1 MHLKSDGIKNV
12 LHRYIAIGAVLI
24 VLAMTVLDGTVVNV
38 ALPVLA
44 KEFNVSD
51 SSAIWIVTVYQLVI
65 TMLLLPVS
73 SIGDI
78 YSYRRNYILGII
90 VFTLGS
96 VFCAMSES
104 FGLIVGAR
112 AVQGIGAAMVM
123 AVNVA
128 LVRLIY
134 PPQYLGRGLAVNTMV
149 IAIASAAGPSLA
161 GAILSVA
168 SWHWLF
174 LINVPFGILAFFMAY
189 KYLPQNPPREHK
201 VKFDWISGFA
211 NIIVFGAVFYA
222 LGNFSRGGDF
232 LSNILLLLCGII
244 VGIFYL
250 RHLHGHEQ
258 PMFPVDLLHSK
269 LYSLSI
275 LTYTGSFIAQNI
287 AMIALPFLF
296 LNGFGFSELTTGL
309 LMTPWPLATM
319 VISPFAARFIEKHNA
334 GATAAFGML
343 VYALGLLLLLI
354 VPSGGHIS
362 EWDIAWRMAVC
373 GAGFGIFQTP
383 NSTVMIQA
391 TPVSR
396 SGAAGGFQSTARIGG
411 QTLGATIVTLVFALL
426 ARPTDAGSLSDGAPG
441 VNFALYIA
449 LAFAIIAGVLS
460 ISRFKSVST
469 GAQRTGRT

>member
-1 MHLKSDGIKNV
+1 MTSIK
-12 LHRYIAIGAVLI
+12 LTIHRYIAIGAVLI
-24 VLAMTVLDGTVVNV
+24 VLAMTMLDGTVVNV
-38 ALPVLA
+38 ALPILA

-51 SSAIWIVTVYQLVI
+51 SSAVWIVTVYQLVI

-78 YSYRRNYILGII
+78 YSYRRNYVAGIV
-90 VFTLGS
+90 VFTAGS
-96 VFCAMSES
+96 ALCAMSQT
-104 FGLIVGAR
+104 FGMIVGAR
-112 AVQGIGAAMVM
+112 AVQAIGAAMVM

-134 PPQYLGRGLAVNTMV
+134 PPQYLGRGLAINTMV

-174 LINVPFGILAFFMAY
+174 LINIPFGIAAFVMAY
-189 KYLPQNPPREHK
+189 KYLPQNPPRDHK
-201 VKFDWISGFA
+201 VKFDTVSGIA
-211 NIIVFGAVFYA
+211 NIIVFGTVFYA
-222 LGNFSRGGDF
+222 LGNFARGGDM
-232 LSNILLLLCGII
+232 LTNVLLLCCGLT
-244 VGIFYL
+244 VGVFYI

-258 PMFPVDLLHSK
+258 PMFPIDLLHSK

-296 LNGFGFSELTTGL
+296 LNGYNFSELTTGL

-319 VISPFAARFIEKHNA
+319 IVSPFAARFIEKHNA

-343 VYALGLLLLLI
+343 VYAVGLVLLLI
-354 VPSGGHIS
+354 EPPQGAVA
-362 EWDIAWRMAVC
+362 EWDIAWRMAIC

-383 NSTVMIQA
+383 NATVMIQA

-411 QTLGATIVTLVFALL
+411 QTFGATIVTLVFAWLSQP
-426 ARPTDAGSLSDGAPG
+426 ADAGSLNNGAPG
-441 VNFALYIA
+441 VRVALYIA
-449 LAFAIIAGVLS
+449 LAFAIIAGAFS
-460 ISRFKSVST
+460 ISRFKSV
-469 GAQRTGRT
+469 ANKPK

>member
-1 MHLKSDGIKNV
+1 MSNLSLTI
-12 LHRYIAIGAVLI
+12 HRYIAIVSVLM
-24 VLAMTVLDGTVVNV
+24 VLTMTVLDGTVVNV

-51 SSAIWIVTVYQLVI
+51 SSAIWIVTIYQLVI
-65 TMLLLPVS
+65 TMLLLPAS
-73 SIGDI
+73 SLGDI
-78 YSYRRNYILGII
+78 YSYKRNYVAGIV
-90 VFTLGS
+90 VFTIGS
-96 VFCAMSES
+96 VLCALSQS
-104 FGLIVGAR
+104 FGMIVAAR
-112 AVQGIGAAMVM
+112 AVQAIGAAAVM

-134 PPQYLGRGLAVNTMV
+134 PPQFLGRGLAVNAMV
-149 IAIASAAGPSLA
+149 IAIASAAGPTLA

-174 LINVPFGILAFFMAY
+174 LINVPFGVLAFFMAFR
-189 KYLPQNPPREHK
+189 YLPQNPPKDHK
-201 VKFDWISGFA
+201 VKFDWVSGLA
-211 NIIVFGAVFYA
+211 NIIVFGAIFYA
-222 LGNFSRGGDF
+222 LGNFARGGDWV
-232 LSNILLLLCGII
+232 SNILLLGCGIL
-244 VGIFYL
+244 VGIFYI

-258 PMFPVDLLHSK
+258 PMFPIDLLHSK

-275 LTYTGSFIAQNI
+275 MTYTGSFIGQNI

-296 LNGFGFSELTTGL
+296 LNGYGFSELTTGL

-319 VISPFAARFIEKHNA
+319 IVSPFAARFIEKHNA

-343 VYALGLLLLLI
+343 VYAIGLLLLLI
-354 VPSGGHIS
+354 APEGSVG

-373 GAGFGIFQTP
+373 GAGFGMFQTP

-411 QTLGATIVTLVFALL
+411 QTLGATLVTLAFAWTALP
-426 ARPTDAGSLSDGAPG
+426 ADAGSLFNGAPG
-441 VNFALYIA
+441 VRLALYMA
-449 LAFAIIAGVLS
+449 LAFAIIAGGFSLS
-460 ISRFKSVST
+460 RTKSL
-469 GAQRTGRT
+469 AKPHKA

>member
-1 MHLKSDGIKNV
+1 MHHNGNGIKN
-12 LHRYIAIGAVLI
+12 LIHRYIAIGAVLI
-24 VLAMTVLDGTVVNV
+24 VLAMTMLDGTVVNV
-38 ALPVLA
+38 ALPILA

-51 SSAIWIVTVYQLVI
+51 SSAVWIVTVYQLVI

-73 SIGDI
+73 SLGDI
-78 YSYRRNYILGII
+78 YSYRRNYIIGIV
-90 VFTLGS
+90 VFTAGS
-96 VFCAMSES
+96 ALCALSGS
-104 FGLIVGAR
+104 FGMIIGAR
-112 AVQGIGAAMVM
+112 AVQAIGAAMVM

-134 PPQYLGRGLAVNTMV
+134 PPEYLGRGLAVNTMV

-174 LINVPFGILAFFMAY
+174 IINIPFGILAFLMAY
-189 KYLPQNPPREHK
+189 KYLPQNPPRDHR
-201 VKFDWISGFA
+201 VKFDWISGIA
-211 NIIVFGAVFYA
+211 NIIVFGAIFYA
-222 LGNFSRGGDF
+222 LGNFARGGDTMT
-232 LSNILLLLCGII
+232 NVLLLCCGVV
-244 VGIFYL
+244 VGIFYI

-258 PMFPVDLLHSK
+258 PMFPIDLLHSR
-269 LYSLSI
+269 LYTLSI
-275 LTYTGSFIAQNI
+275 LTYTGSFVAQNI

-319 VISPFAARFIEKHNA
+319 IVSPFAARFIEKHNA

-343 VYALGLLLLLI
+343 VYALGLVLLLTAPARGSVTEL
-354 VPSGGHIS
+354 
-362 EWDIAWRMAVC
+362 DIAWRMAIC

-391 TPVSR
+391 TPISR

-411 QTLGATIVTLVFALL
+411 QTFGATTVTLVFALL
-426 ARPTDAGSLSDGAPG
+426 SRPTDAGSLNNGAPG
-441 VNFALYIA
+441 VHEALYIA
-449 LAFAIIAGVLS
+449 LAFAVIAGLLS
-460 ISRFKSVST
+460 LSRFKSISHHPST
-469 GAQRTGRT
+469 ITTK

>member
-1 MHLKSDGIKNV
+1 MLKSDGIKNV
-12 LHRYIAIGAVLI
+12 IHRYIAIVSVLM
-24 VLAMTVLDGTVVNV
+24 VLTMTVLDGTVVNV
-38 ALPVLA
+38 VLPVLA

-51 SSAIWIVTVYQLVI
+51 SNAVWIVTIYQLVI
-65 TMLLLPVS
+65 TMLLLPAS
-73 SIGDI
+73 SLGDI
-78 YSYRRNYILGII
+78 YSYKRNYIIGIV
-90 VFTLGS
+90 VFTAGS
-96 VFCAMSES
+96 AFCALSGS
-104 FGLIVGAR
+104 FNIIIGAR
-112 AVQGIGAAMVM
+112 AMQAVGAAMVM

-134 PPQYLGRGLAVNTMV
+134 PPEYLGRGLAVNTMV

-174 LINVPFGILAFFMAY
+174 LINIPFGLIAFLMAY

-201 VKFDWISGFA
+201 VKFDWMSGVA
-211 NIIVFGAVFYA
+211 NVIVFGTVFYA
-222 LGNFSRGGDF
+222 LGNFARGGEVAT
-232 LSNILLLLCGII
+232 NVILLCCGII
-244 VGIFYL
+244 VGVFYI

-258 PMFPVDLLHSK
+258 PMFPIDLLHSR

-296 LNGFGFSELTTGL
+296 LNGYGFSELTTGL

-319 VISPFAARFIEKHNA
+319 IVSPFAARFIEKHNA

-343 VYALGLLLLLI
+343 VYAIGLMFLLLAPPQGA
-354 VPSGGHIS
+354 VS
-362 EWDIAWRMAVC
+362 EWDIAWRMAIC

-411 QTLGATIVTLVFALL
+411 QTFGAMIVTLVFAWLSQ
-426 ARPTDAGSLSDGAPG
+426 PVDAGSLNNGAPG
-441 VNFALYIA
+441 VRTSLFIA
-449 LAFAIIAGVLS
+449 LAFAIIAGAFSL
-460 ISRFKSVST
+460 SRFKSVARSR
-469 GAQRTGRT
+469 QI